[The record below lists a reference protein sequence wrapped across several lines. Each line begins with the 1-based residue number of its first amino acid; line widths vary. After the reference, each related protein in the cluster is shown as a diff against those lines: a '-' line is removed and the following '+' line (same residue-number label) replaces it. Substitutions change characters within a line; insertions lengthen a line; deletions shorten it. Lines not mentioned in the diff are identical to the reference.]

1 MSEPALSNRAR
12 KKQARESQTEVS
24 RSESVTSDAAKRDE
38 PTTLAQAAL
47 DPDYKPREGAN
58 PFIDV
63 VQKKVRN
70 LTKRKVLLHL
80 IYLANLKDS
89 S

>member
-1 MSEPALSNRAR
+1 MSEPGLSKRAR
-12 KKQARESQTEVS
+12 KKQARETQPQAS
-24 RSESVTSDAAKRDE
+24 RSESVTSDAAKRDD

-47 DPDYKPREGAN
+47 DPDYKPKEGAN

-70 LTKRKVLLHL
+70 LTKRRVHHDLGTWL
-80 IYLANLKDS
+80 I
-89 S
+89 